1 MDNVNVNGMQIGGQ
15 VVNQPA
21 QQYQNT
27 GVNTQPQGNMFT
39 QEQLNAI
46 IGTRV
51 SSLNNKIQDLTNQ
64 LAAAQQLANNYA
76 SQVTNYQQRD
86 TVVNSGVPAQF
97 VDYVRYEASKL
108 AVNGKSFEDAVKE
121 FTKSNEALFSS
132 QPTSTQGNVNPTQMN
147 IPTTAGATQQPS
159 SNANAQTPSQGV
171 SQPAPMQQTVPMMQQ
186 IAPQLQ
192 GNNPVA
198 TGNTGIPYP
207 NIQQS
212 QPAPAMQM
220 QFGGQPSATVGTQ
233 IGSVGSTSMP
243 GVSVVTGNTSL
254 EDAVTKF
261 LNEKHGVKA

>member
-1 MDNVNVNGMQIGGQ
+1 MDNVNVNGMQIGGAAP
-15 VVNQPA
+15 NQPA

-27 GVNTQPQGNMFT
+27 GVNGQPQGNMFT

-51 SSLNNKIQDLTNQ
+51 STLNNKITELQNQ
-64 LAAAQQLANNYA
+64 LTAAQQLANNYA
-76 SQVTNYQQRD
+76 NQVTNYQQRD
-86 TVVNSGVPAQF
+86 AVVNSGVPAQF

-121 FTKSNEALFSS
+121 FTKSNEALFNS
-132 QPTSTQGNVNPTQMN
+132 QPASTQGNVNPTQMN

-159 SNANAQTPSQGV
+159 LNVNAQTPGQGV
-171 SQPAPMQQTVPMMQQ
+171 SSPAVTQPSFQ
-186 IAPQLQ
+186 QLQ
-192 GNNPVA
+192 GNNPVM
-198 TGNTGIPYP
+198 TGNTSIPYP
-207 NIQQS
+207 NIPQS

-220 QFGGQPSATVGTQ
+220 QFGGQPAVTVGTQ
-233 IGSVGSTSMP
+233 IGSVGSTNMP

-261 LNEKHGVKA
+261 LNDKHGVKA

>member
-15 VVNQPA
+15 VMNQPA

-76 SQVTNYQQRD
+76 TQVTNYQQRD

-121 FTKSNEALFSS
+121 FTKSNEALFNS
-132 QPTSTQGNVNPTQMN
+132 QPASTQGNVNPTQMN
-147 IPTTAGATQQPS
+147 IPTTAGATQQQS
-159 SNANAQTPSQGV
+159 LNVNAQTPVQGV
-171 SQPAPMQQTVPMMQQ
+171 SQPASTQQ
-186 IAPQLQ
+186 IATQLQ

-198 TGNTGIPYP
+198 TSNTGIPYP
-207 NIQQS
+207 SIPQS
-212 QPAPAMQM
+212 QPAPTMQM
-220 QFGGQPSATVGTQ
+220 QFGGQPAVTVGTQ
-233 IGSVGSTSMP
+233 IGSVGSTNMP
-243 GVSVVTGNTSL
+243 GVSVVTGNASL

>member
-51 SSLNNKIQDLTNQ
+51 SSLNSKIQDLTSQ

-86 TVVNSGVPAQF
+86 TVVNSGVPTQF

-147 IPTTAGATQQPS
+147 IPTTAGAMQQPS

-171 SQPAPMQQTVPMMQQ
+171 SQPAPMQQ
-186 IAPQLQ
+186 IATQLQ
-192 GNNPVA
+192 GNNPVV

-207 NIQQS
+207 NIPQS
-212 QPAPAMQM
+212 QPAPTMQM
-220 QFGGQPSATVGTQ
+220 QFGGQPAVTVGTQ
-233 IGSVGSTSMP
+233 IGSVGSTNMP
-243 GVSVVTGNTSL
+243 GVSVVTGNASL

>member
-27 GVNTQPQGNMFT
+27 GVNTQPQGNTFT

-86 TVVNSGVPAQF
+86 IVVNSGVPTQF

-132 QPTSTQGNVNPTQMN
+132 QPTSTQGNVSPTQMN

-171 SQPAPMQQTVPMMQQ
+171 SQPAPMQQIV
-186 IAPQLQ
+186 PQLQ

-207 NIQQS
+207 SIPQS

-220 QFGGQPSATVGTQ
+220 QFGGQPAVTVGTQ
-233 IGSVGSTSMP
+233 IGSVGSTNMP

>member
-27 GVNTQPQGNMFT
+27 GVNNQPQGNMFT

-51 SSLNNKIQDLTNQ
+51 SSLNGKIQDLTNQ

-76 SQVTNYQQRD
+76 TQVTNYQQRD

-121 FTKSNEALFSS
+121 FTKSNEALFNS
-132 QPTSTQGNVNPTQMN
+132 QPASTQGNVNPTQMN
-147 IPTTAGATQQPS
+147 IPTAAGATQQQS
-159 SNANAQTPSQGV
+159 LNGNAQTPVQGV
-171 SQPAPMQQTVPMMQQ
+171 SQPAPMQQ
-186 IAPQLQ
+186 IATQLQ

-207 NIQQS
+207 SIPQS

-220 QFGGQPSATVGTQ
+220 QFGGQPAVTVGTQ
-233 IGSVGSTSMP
+233 IGSVGSTNMP
-243 GVSVVTGNTSL
+243 GVSVVTGNASL